1 MNTALFDA
9 RELPGFWR
17 LGATSQDHAQALGEL
32 LALEDGATVVH
43 MGLGGDEL
51 AALLP
56 GLKWCDGQDLEP
68 GAAAAV
74 VLAYAMGSAPVD
86 QLRQARQLL
95 APGGTLVLQDLFAH
109 DRSSQAAAR
118 QLLGQ
123 ELHDMQAV
131 QLWAELEG
139 FSLAVV
145 LDELHRAPGARLD
158 AAMPVLGQLGHST
171 TVWRKVREAGALDG
185 AAALQFS
192 GGKDSLAC
200 LLLCLPY
207 VQAGL
212 PVYWCSTGDNLPET
226 LEVVR
231 WASERVPDFRVVQSD
246 VKAWRA
252 KFGMPSDVLPA
263 DCSPMGMLNGLGTVA
278 MTGRFDCCW
287 FNLMAPMH
295 ARMLADGIQ
304 TVVRGTKLADT
315 PKAPS
320 RDDVSYGVVLPVDG
334 WSHDQVLGYLDRWAE
349 FKNRVYEVARME
361 SAPECLGCTAWWGD
375 GKAQYFKARQPEQLG
390 RYVVS
395 LQSMRQELQQRM
407 QLLDAE
413 IKECEQ

>member
-1 MNTALFDA
+1 
-9 RELPGFWR
+9 
-17 LGATSQDHAQALGEL
+17 
-32 LALEDGATVVH
+32 
-43 MGLGGDEL
+43 
-51 AALLP
+51 
-56 GLKWCDGQDLEP
+56 
-68 GAAAAV
+68 
-74 VLAYAMGSAPVD
+74 
-86 QLRQARQLL
+86 
-95 APGGTLVLQDLFAH
+95 
-109 DRSSQAAAR
+109 
-118 QLLGQ
+118 
-123 ELHDMQAV
+123 
-131 QLWAELEG
+131 
-139 FSLAVV
+139 
-145 LDELHRAPGARLD
+145 
-158 AAMPVLGQLGHST
+158 
-171 TVWRKVREAGALDG
+171 
-185 AAALQFS
+185 
-192 GGKDSLAC
+192 
-200 LLLCLPY
+200 
-207 VQAGL
+207 
-212 PVYWCSTGDNLPET
+212 
-226 LEVVR
+226 
-231 WASERVPDFRVVQSD
+231 
-246 VKAWRA
+246 
-252 KFGMPSDVLPA
+252 MPSDVLPA